1 MRVRTNIIISEEIL
15 AKIDAI
21 AGEKQKRAAVIELA
35 LREYVAREESK
46 APINNGNEAEVADK
60 KTRPKSKQ
68 KEL

>member
-1 MRVRTNIIISEEIL
+1 MRVRTNIIISEDIL

-46 APINNGNEAEVADK
+46 APATSDIEVTDK
-60 KTRPKSKQ
+60 KTRAKSKQ
-68 KEL
+68 KEV